1 MNRAHSLAFYELLGD
16 ASLMNTELSK
26 YQAITPATIQATAQA
41 IFTEQNRNTI
51 YYYSKS

>member
-16 ASLMNTELSK
+16 AQLMNTELEK
-26 YQAITPATIQATAQA
+26 YQAVTPAIIQATAQA
-41 IFTEQNRNTI
+41 IFTEQNRNTL

>member
-16 ASLMNTELSK
+16 ADLMNKELSL
-26 YQAITPATIQATAQA
+26 YQKVTPAMIQQTAQK
-41 IFTEQNRNTI
+41 IFQDTNRNTL